1 MSLYAIGDLHLS
13 LSEDVDKPMDAFGP
27 LWDNH
32 IARLEANWREMITDE
47 DTVIIPGDISWGL
60 KFSEA
65 EPDLQWIDSLPG
77 KKVIFKGNHDL
88 WWAGINRL
96 NTLYDSIT
104 FVQNKAYYAEGV
116 YFCGT
121 RGWTTPDSDE
131 FKEEDEKIYKRELL
145 RLQAS
150 LDDAVAQMEERPG
163 KIMGVLH
170 FPPVV
175 KVLSFS
181 GFQQLFADYGVE
193 EVIYGHVH
201 GEDGFRN
208 TIKGN
213 YHGVN
218 YSLVSCD
225 YLRCRPIQIG

>member
-13 LSEDVDKPMDAFGP
+13 MSSEVDKPMDAFGP

-32 IARLEANWREMITDE
+32 VERLEANWRELITDD
-47 DTVIIPGDISWGL
+47 DTVVIPGDISWGL
-60 KFSEA
+60 KFTEA
-65 EPDLQWIDSLPG
+65 APDLEWIDSLPG

-88 WWAGINRL
+88 WWAGINKL
-96 NTLYDSIT
+96 NTLYESIT
-104 FVQNKAYYAEGV
+104 FVQNKAYYADG
-116 YFCGT
+116 YYLCGS

-145 RLQAS
+145 RVQAS
-150 LDDAVAQMEERPG
+150 LDDAVAQMETKPG
-163 KIMGVLH
+163 KIIGVLH

-175 KVLSFS
+175 KVMAFS

-193 EVIYGHVH
+193 DVIYGHVH

-213 YHGVN
+213 YHGVE
-218 YSLVSCD
+218 YKLVSCD
-225 YLRCRPIQIG
+225 YLRCKPIKIG